1 MTKKIW
7 QNKYF
12 FLFCAFLFGCL
23 FMLCLFRNAILKGN
37 TVHSYVYDKSSL
49 FSSVEKIYDA
59 VVFVDAYSGSDGI
72 GAGTGFFYKKDQ
84 KYGYILTNEHVI
96 RDADKV
102 EIVLS
107 DDRRIESK
115 ILGKDEYL
123 DLAVLRVDK
132 KNVSL
137 VAMIG
142 DSQNAQL
149 GDNVFTVGSPLGY
162 SYRGSVTSGVLSG
175 KDRMVS
181 LNVYDKEENNWVMKV
196 LQTDLPMNHGSSG
209 GPLVNVS
216 GEVIGICTMRLVND
230 NADGMGFAIPIE
242 FAMKYVDTL
251 ETEDKIEWP
260 ILGISMVNASDREKI
275 SVYDLEVP
283 SSVQEGVVILDVK
296 EDGIASHMGL
306 EKGDVITKVGKSS
319 IKDMAY
325 LRYELYQYKKG
336 EEVSI
341 TYLRH
346 GKTVTKKVKLS

>member
-37 TVHSYVYDKSSL
+37 TVHSYVKSSL

-142 DSQNAQL
+142 DSQNAQ
-149 GDNVFTVGSPLGY
+149 
-162 SYRGSVTSGVLSG
+162 
-175 KDRMVS
+175 
-181 LNVYDKEENNWVMKV
+181 
-196 LQTDLPMNHGSSG
+196 
-209 GPLVNVS
+209 
-216 GEVIGICTMRLVND
+216 
-230 NADGMGFAIPIE
+230 
-242 FAMKYVDTL
+242 
-251 ETEDKIEWP
+251 
-260 ILGISMVNASDREKI
+260 
-275 SVYDLEVP
+275 
-283 SSVQEGVVILDVK
+283 
-296 EDGIASHMGL
+296 
-306 EKGDVITKVGKSS
+306 
-319 IKDMAY
+319 
-325 LRYELYQYKKG
+325 
-336 EEVSI
+336 
-341 TYLRH
+341 
-346 GKTVTKKVKLS
+346 

>member
-1 MTKKIW
+1 MIKRVL
-7 QNKYF
+7 QSRYF

-23 FMLCLFRNAILKGN
+23 FMLFLFRNAIFKGSS
-37 TVHSYVYDKSSL
+37 VRSYVYDKSSL

-102 EIVLS
+102 EVVLS
-107 DDRRIESK
+107 SDRRIESK

-132 KNVSL
+132 KDAL
-137 VAMIG
+137 LIATIG
-142 DSQNAQL
+142 DSQNSHL
-149 GDNVFTVGSPLGY
+149 GDTVFTVGSPLGY

-209 GPLVNVS
+209 GPLINVQ

-251 ETEDKIEWP
+251 EAEDKIEWP
-260 ILGISMVNASDREKI
+260 TLGISMVNASDREKI
-275 SVYDLEVP
+275 SVHQLDVP

-296 EDGIASHMGL
+296 EGGIASHIGL
-306 EKGDVITKVGKSS
+306 KKGDVITKIGNFS

-341 TYLRH
+341 TYLRQ
-346 GKTVTKKVKLS
+346 GKSVTKKIKLS

>member
-1 MTKKIW
+1 M
-7 QNKYF
+7 
-12 FLFCAFLFGCL
+12 LF
-23 FMLCLFRNAILKGN
+23 LFRNAIFSRSS
-37 TVHSYVYDKSSL
+37 VRSYVYDKSSL
-49 FSSVEKIYDA
+49 FSSVEKIYNA

-102 EIVLS
+102 EVVLAN
-107 DDRRIESK
+107 DRRIESK

-132 KNVSL
+132 KDAL
-137 VAMIG
+137 LIATIG
-142 DSQNAQL
+142 DSQDAHL
-149 GDNVFTVGSPLGY
+149 GDTVFTVGSPLGY

-209 GPLVNVS
+209 GPLVNVQ

-251 ETEDKIEWP
+251 EVENKIEWP
-260 ILGISMVNASDREKI
+260 TLGISMVNASDREKI
-275 SVYDLEVP
+275 SVHQLEVP
-283 SSVQEGVVILDVK
+283 SSVQEGVVVLDVK
-296 EDGIASHMGL
+296 EGGIASHIGL
-306 EKGDVITKVGKSS
+306 KKGDVITKVGSFS

-341 TYLRH
+341 TYLRQ
-346 GKTVTKKVKLS
+346 GKTVTKKIKLS